1 MFKRRTPTKICQRR
15 PGRKSRERSELSG
28 HVGKGRELVGI
39 GREMS
44 VSVMGGGL
52 YKGFSHCVRFRRIR
66 SKNSNTIEQ
75 NSHSIKFAQNGVMF
89 VFFVA
94 AITSLMGVHL

>member
-1 MFKRRTPTKICQRR
+1 MIKSFETFYHMLKSPTPTKICQHR
-15 PGRKSRERSELSG
+15 PGRKSREKSESSG

-52 YKGFSHCVRFRRIR
+52 KNHNGWKPWIKVSGFHIV
-66 SKNSNTIEQ
+66 E
-75 NSHSIKFAQNGVMF
+75 V
-89 VFFVA
+89 
-94 AITSLMGVHL
+94 

>member
-52 YKGFSHCVRFRRIR
+52 LRDFTINSDLFDESVQPENESIGF
-66 SKNSNTIEQ
+66 Q
-75 NSHSIKFAQNGVMF
+75 
-89 VFFVA
+89 VA
-94 AITSLMGVHL
+94 LI

>member
-44 VSVMGGGL
+44 VSVMGGL
-52 YKGFSHCVRFRRIR
+52 
-66 SKNSNTIEQ
+66 IEELDYG
-75 NSHSIKFAQNGVMF
+75 IKEMEVY
-89 VFFVA
+89 
-94 AITSLMGVHL
+94 

>member
-52 YKGFSHCVRFRRIR
+52 CKILKISLAKGGS
-66 SKNSNTIEQ
+66 E
-75 NSHSIKFAQNGVMF
+75 
-89 VFFVA
+89 
-94 AITSLMGVHL
+94 

>member
-44 VSVMGGGL
+44 VSVMGGGPIIFP
-52 YKGFSHCVRFRRIR
+52 KWV
-66 SKNSNTIEQ
+66 KIEVDCYIFQ
-75 NSHSIKFAQNGVMF
+75 ISA
-89 VFFVA
+89 
-94 AITSLMGVHL
+94 T